1 MPARSPS
8 QTRGSDRSRL
18 DLSRSVPPCEA
29 DVASQ
34 TFSLPIDRR
43 SEPSKVIG
51 HDGQVP
57 DHAEFPS
64 VTDTLGPTDRT
75 TLRRKKERGSFD
87 RDMVYAILDEGLV
100 CHVGFSVEASTF
112 VIPMVFARIGDDL
125 YLHGATGNRM
135 LRALADGVEVCVTVT
150 LLDALVLAR
159 SAFHHSMNYRSVM
172 VFGTATLVNDDDEK
186 YKATMALLDHIA
198 PGRSVDTRPPSPD
211 ELRATL
217 MVRVPIAEASA
228 KVRTGGPI
236 EEPGDMDA
244 PTWAGLIPLSIVS
257 GPPVADGALAP
268 EVEMPSYVRSYPARG
283 APQGGTKE
291 PGR

>member
-100 CHVGFSVEASTF
+100 CHVGFSVDASTF

-159 SAFHHSMNYRSVM
+159 SAFHHSMNYRSVHG
-172 VFGTATLVNDDDEK
+172 VR
-186 YKATMALLDHIA
+186 HRH
-198 PGRSVDTRPPSPD
+198 PG
-211 ELRATL
+211 
-217 MVRVPIAEASA
+217 
-228 KVRTGGPI
+228 
-236 EEPGDMDA
+236 
-244 PTWAGLIPLSIVS
+244 
-257 GPPVADGALAP
+257 
-268 EVEMPSYVRSYPARG
+268 
-283 APQGGTKE
+283 Q
-291 PGR
+291 